1 MLEERPFPEGL
12 KGEEVGR
19 VVGYF
24 SVPQAAIVKIQRGSL
39 KVGDRI
45 WIRGRTTDLL
55 ETVQSLQ
62 VDHQPVLE
70 AKLNNEAGVQ
80 VSARVRRN
88 DRVYKVSS

>member
-1 MLEERPFPEGL
+1 MTGD
-12 KGEEVGR
+12 KIGR

-24 SVPQAAIVKIQRGSL
+24 SVPKAAIVKIQRGSL

-62 VDHQPVLE
+62 VDHRPVSE
-70 AKLNNEAGVQ
+70 AKSDTEAGVQ